1 MVDSQLGPS
10 HIQRALVGLFVNCSI
25 TPIVALGSTSQLTNE
40 ELNSLMDKWENETL
54 LQIADQAEERGQT
67 EELNSVMDKWEKEE
81 KEALV
86 QIADQADERVQLEP
100 TQEQKVTNLSISC
113 TNYHARIQ

>member
-1 MVDSQLGPS
+1 MIGQP
-10 HIQRALVGLFVNCSI
+10 
-25 TPIVALGSTSQLTNE
+25 NE
-40 ELNSLMDKWENETL
+40 EATNPTKTKPK
-54 LQIADQAEERGQT
+54 Q
-67 EELNSVMDKWEKEE
+67 EE